1 MKNVASIASV
11 FLAAA
16 SIAIAQPKI
25 EIVGGDTHDWGK
37 VKGKDSPLK
46 TIVKIKNV
54 GNEIL
59 KITEVRPGCGCTK
72 TADLDKKEL
81 KPGEIGSTEISLD
94 LGSSNGQLTKSVA
107 ISSNDPKN
115 ATKTLLLKATIIRDI
130 NLEPTS
136 YFAFKDMVVGKVAKA
151 SLFMQN
157 NSQEDIIINNASALN
172 GVTLNVKKGTVLKK
186 GAKLEI
192 IASVTPKAKGYYS
205 TSCKIETSNPAF
217 PVMEIT
223 AYGTARDINEPQTSA
238 VNPSAPPPVLA
249 NSTPAPTTAPGQ
261 KMPPQPAQDLKVSPS
276 GVLMFS
282 NLKIGKKSTAQITME
297 NTSSKNVVIE
307 NISTTNGL
315 SLNIKKGTVFKPGEK
330 KTIIGTITPTSK
342 GSLNAIAQVRAENS
356 AANVLLISVGDVNK

>member
-1 MKNVASIASV
+1 MKNVARIAAV
-11 FLAAA
+11 FLASA

-54 GNEIL
+54 GNELL
-59 KITEVRPGCGCTK
+59 KITDVRPGCGCTK
-72 TADLDKKEL
+72 TAELDKKEL

-157 NSQEDIIINNASALN
+157 NSPEDIVINNASALN

-186 GAKLEI
+186 GSKLEI
-192 IASVTPKAKGYYS
+192 IASVTPKIKGYYS
-205 TSCKIETSNPAF
+205 TSCRIETSNTSF

-223 AYGTARDINEPQTSA
+223 AYGTAR
-238 VNPSAPPPVLA
+238 NPNDPVTPAGNSQAPAPVLA
-249 NSTPAPTTAPGQ
+249 NPEPTTAQGQ
-261 KMPPQPAQDLKVSPS
+261 KKAPQQPAQDLKVSPS
-276 GVLMFS
+276 GVLMFTD
-282 NLKIGKKSTAQITME
+282 LKIGKKSSAQITME
-297 NTSSKNVVIE
+297 NTSSKNVTIE
-307 NISTTNGL
+307 NISTSNGL

-330 KTIIGTITPTSK
+330 KTIIGSITPTGK
-342 GSLNAIAQVRAENS
+342 GQLNAIAQVRAENG
-356 AANVLLISVGDVNK
+356 AANVLLISVGEVKK